1 MVFLHPVTNK
11 GLEDDPN
18 NALSPSA
25 FFVPLKQAYQ
35 FERSLLLQL
44 NGLSEWHFVLLKW
57 SLSLRLN
64 GTLCAVALEENSHSG
79 AQLLARNLGSGIG
92 FVEFW
97 EGSGVA
103 FTDPAVTVDS
113 RAKSLSLCVFFFF
126 YLSVPG
132 SLSWKKPSPG
142 SAECF
147 LTASR
152 RPPCQCG
159 RARPRHRSLLT
170 GARAPLLIC
179 SVMVRQISWRVSL
192 LLKKFYMCT
201 EDTFPTPSGFS
212 RWILFWELNS

>member
-126 YLSVPG
+126 TWAFLGPYLEKNPPPGALSAFSRRAGGRRVSAAVPVHVTG
-132 SLSWKKPSPG
+132 ACSRGTCPSSDLFSHGPPDFLKSEPSP
-142 SAECF
+142 
-147 LTASR
+147 
-152 RPPCQCG
+152 
-159 RARPRHRSLLT
+159 
-170 GARAPLLIC
+170 
-179 SVMVRQISWRVSL
+179 
-192 LLKKFYMCT
+192 
-201 EDTFPTPSGFS
+201 
-212 RWILFWELNS
+212 

>member
-1 MVFLHPVTNK
+1 MVFLDPVTNK

-170 GARAPLLIC
+170 GHVP
-179 SVMVRQISWRVSL
+179 
-192 LLKKFYMCT
+192 
-201 EDTFPTPSGFS
+201 
-212 RWILFWELNS
+212 LFWSVQSWSARFLEEWAFSLKSSTCVQKTHSQHLAASPDGFFFGN